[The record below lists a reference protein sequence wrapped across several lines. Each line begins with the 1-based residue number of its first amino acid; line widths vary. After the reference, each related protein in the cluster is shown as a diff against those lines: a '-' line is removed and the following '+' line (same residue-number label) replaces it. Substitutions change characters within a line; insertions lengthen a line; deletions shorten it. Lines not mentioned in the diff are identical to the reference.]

1 MKKRNQATI
10 GMIAAI
16 VLLACACPVTGL
28 PALGGDATPTPDFS
42 FVPPATEEVPTQA
55 VQVPSNVLYSDD
67 FSAPSAEMETYSGED
82 GTAGV
87 ENGTYVIRSTGDL
100 WQWGKSTSQ
109 FADTVVDVDVT
120 MTVGPT
126 NDNAGFG
133 VVCRLTEREDTSVD
147 GYMIAISGDGYYS
160 IRDITASNMTALV
173 DWQFSDVINQGAN
186 ATNHLK
192 VTCSGSNLSLEVNGE
207 VIATASATPG
217 DDLSGSIAFSAIS
230 FETDQPVAEAHFDNL
245 VISQP

>member
-1 MKKRNQATI
+1 M
-10 GMIAAI
+10 
-16 VLLACACPVTGL
+16 
-28 PALGGDATPTPDFS
+28 
-42 FVPPATEEVPTQA
+42 
-55 VQVPSNVLYSDD
+55 
-67 FSAPSAEMETYSGED
+67 
-82 GTAGV
+82 

-192 VTCSGSNLSLEVNGE
+192 VTCSGCNISLEVNGE

-217 DDLSGSIAFSAIS
+217 DALSGSIAFSAIS
-230 FETDQPVAEAHFDNL
+230 FETDQPVAEAHFENL